1 MLHPRRNL
9 RRPVVI
15 SDRDEKAL
23 YRGLWVAAGVAAL
36 YFGLRQYMYFKGVVP
51 GTPIGEGGDFFSFLT
66 ASRQIATGHSPY
78 DIALVHKG
86 YGYVYSPFLA
96 ILLLPVHTLSVRLLW
111 RSWIVLSL
119 AALAACAGLV
129 TWYGSRSLR
138 RWHRPVFFAFAALT
152 ALDFGPTKWELYNG
166 QTDAFVLLLLV
177 ISSLAAERDFP
188 GRSGVLMGAAAAV
201 KTWPVAVGLTL
212 LRRGQSR
219 RRRAV
224 LGFVIASLVAP
235 VLALAIG
242 GTSGIV
248 NFFKVTV
255 DGSSQPDPSYSVWG
269 TPKVL
274 FSVSRLAVPLT
285 VSPALRILST
295 IFLVAVVGG
304 LLVLV
309 LRWSDSSL
317 LSYWNVVGGVVLLLP
332 VSHLAYTMYFL
343 PLLWIWALQALSSP
357 TIDRVSFFMTVL
369 MVAWWCF
376 MYRWGWVEWPEES
389 SFHYMYP
396 FFADFVIF
404 TASVLCDHFRRRALE
419 AAPLAV
425 SLPQPISDSVLAPTE

>member
-1 MLHPRRNL
+1 
-9 RRPVVI
+9 VT
-15 SDRDEKAL
+15 SERDERAL
-23 YRGLWVAAGVAAL
+23 YRGLWVAAGAAAL

-51 GTPIGEGGDFFSFLT
+51 GTPVGEGGDFFAFLT
-66 ASRQIATGHSPY
+66 AARDIATGHSPY

-119 AALAACAGLV
+119 AALTACAGLFA
-129 TWYGSRSLR
+129 WYGTASLR
-138 RWHRPVFFAFAALT
+138 RWHRPVFFAFVALT

-177 ISSLAAERDFP
+177 ISSLAAEGNLP
-188 GRSGVLMGAAAAV
+188 GRSGVLMGVAAAV

-212 LRRGQSR
+212 LRRGQLGR
-219 RRRAV
+219 KRAA

-235 VLALAIG
+235 VTALAIG
-242 GTSGIV
+242 GTSGMV
-248 NFFKVTV
+248 SFFKVTV

-285 VSPALRILST
+285 VSPALRIVST
-295 IFLVAVVGG
+295 IFLVAVVVG
-304 LLVLV
+304 LLVIV
-309 LRWSDSSL
+309 LRWSDSSF
-317 LSYWNVVGGVVLLLP
+317 LSYWNVVGCVVLLLP

-343 PLLWIWALQALSSP
+343 PLLWIWALRALSSP
-357 TIDRVSFFMTVL
+357 SNDRVSFFMTVL

-396 FFADFVIF
+396 FFADFTVF
-404 TASVLCDHFRRRALE
+404 TASVLCDHFRNRTIEASSLSTSITRRVSAE
-419 AAPLAV
+419 A
-425 SLPQPISDSVLAPTE
+425 LAPAE